1 MKIKGIIFDFN
12 GTLLFDSDKHEK
24 AWHIFIKEFCNKEI
38 SDEEFEKN
46 IHGIVNKKALEYLY
60 KRTLSN
66 EEVLSLEQE
75 KEKIYRRLVL
85 EDTANFRLVPGA
97 EELLDYIC
105 KENIPHT
112 IATASEIVN
121 LEVYIK
127 SFSLEKW
134 FDTEKIIYNDNT
146 LPGKPDPAIYI
157 KAAET
162 IGVNPED
169 CLVFEDSKAG
179 LTSAH
184 NAGAGKIIA
193 VASTPGEREKAESIH
208 WISDIISNFYD
219 FDMNILK
226 K

>member
-12 GTLLFDSDKHEK
+12 GTLLFDSDKHKK
-24 AWHIFIKEFCNKEI
+24 AWHIFMKEFCGKEI
-38 SDEEFEKN
+38 SDKEFEKN
-46 IHGIVNKKALEYLY
+46 IHGIVNKRALEYLY
-60 KRTLSN
+60 ERTLSD

-75 KEKIYRRLVL
+75 KEKIYRKLVS

-97 EELLDYIC
+97 AELLDYIC

-112 IATASEIVN
+112 IATASEIIN
-121 LEVYIK
+121 LEFYIK

-134 FDTEKIIYNDNT
+134 FDIEKIIYNDNT
-146 LPGKPDPAIYI
+146 FPGKPDPAIYI
-157 KAAET
+157 KAAKT
-162 IGVNPED
+162 IGVAPED

-179 LTSAH
+179 LTAAH

-193 VASTPGEREKAESIH
+193 VASTPEEWEKAGKIQWVSE
-208 WISDIISNFYD
+208 IINNFYD

>member
-24 AWHIFIKEFCNKEI
+24 AWRIFMKEFCGKEI

-46 IHGIVNKKALEYLY
+46 IHGVVNKKALEYLY

-75 KEKIYRRLVL
+75 KEKIYRKLVL

-97 EELLDYIC
+97 AELLDYIC

-112 IATASEIVN
+112 IATASEIIN
-121 LEVYIK
+121 LEFYIK

-134 FDTEKIIYNDNT
+134 FDIEKIIYNDNT
-146 LPGKPDPAIYI
+146 LPGKPDPAIYL
-157 KAAET
+157 KAAKT
-162 IGVNPED
+162 IGVKPED

-179 LTSAH
+179 LTAAH
-184 NAGAGKIIA
+184 NAGVSKIFA
-193 VASTPGEREKAESIH
+193 VVSTPEEREKAGKIQ
-208 WISDIISNFYD
+208 WISGIINNFYD